1 MKSPPV
7 YNFLIETDSETE
19 ERGDICDDDY
29 GEVADNRLPNIILDH
44 KKTESSHP
52 TNRDRDRDHHF
63 PDILNNVSDN
73 TQRTVIPII
82 IINDT
87 STALSDEDDEM
98 EDYYDNHKEWPPGLV
113 R

>member
-1 MKSPPV
+1 MRSPPV
-7 YNFLIETDSETE
+7 YNFLIETESETE
-19 ERGDICDDDY
+19 DLGDICDDDY

-44 KKTESSHP
+44 KQESSRQ
-52 TNRDRDRDHHF
+52 TNRDGRDHF
-63 PDILNNVSDN
+63 PDILNSVRDN
-73 TQRTVIPII
+73 TTAPQRTVIPII

-87 STALSDEDDEM
+87 STALSDDDEM

>member
-1 MKSPPV
+1 M
-7 YNFLIETDSETE
+7 ETDSETE
-19 ERGDICDDDY
+19 DREDICDDDY

-44 KKTESSHP
+44 KKESSQSHP
-52 TNRDRDRDHHF
+52 LTNRDDRDHF
-63 PDILNNVSDN
+63 PDILNNVRDI
-73 TQRTVIPII
+73 TQRTVIPVI

-87 STALSDEDDEM
+87 STAALSDDDEM

>member
-1 MKSPPV
+1 M
-7 YNFLIETDSETE
+7 YNFVVETDSETE
-19 ERGDICDDDY
+19 DRGDICDDDY

-44 KKTESSHP
+44 KKESSQSHP
-52 TNRDRDRDHHF
+52 LTNRDDRDHF
-63 PDILNNVSDN
+63 PDILNNVCDN
-73 TQRTVIPII
+73 TQRTVIPVI

-87 STALSDEDDEM
+87 STTALSDDDEM

>member
-1 MKSPPV
+1 M
-7 YNFLIETDSETE
+7 YNFLVETDSETE
-19 ERGDICDDDY
+19 DRGDICDDDY

-44 KKTESSHP
+44 KKESSQSHP
-52 TNRDRDRDHHF
+52 LTNRDGRDHF
-63 PDILNNVSDN
+63 PDILNNVRDN
-73 TQRTVIPII
+73 TQRTVIPVI

-87 STALSDEDDEM
+87 STALSDDDEM

>member
-1 MKSPPV
+1 M
-7 YNFLIETDSETE
+7 YNFLVETDSETE
-19 ERGDICDDDY
+19 DRGDICDDDY

-44 KKTESSHP
+44 KKESSQSHP
-52 TNRDRDRDHHF
+52 LTNRDGRDHF
-63 PDILNNVSDN
+63 PDILNNVRDN
-73 TQRTVIPII
+73 TQQRTVIPVI

-87 STALSDEDDEM
+87 STALSDDDEM